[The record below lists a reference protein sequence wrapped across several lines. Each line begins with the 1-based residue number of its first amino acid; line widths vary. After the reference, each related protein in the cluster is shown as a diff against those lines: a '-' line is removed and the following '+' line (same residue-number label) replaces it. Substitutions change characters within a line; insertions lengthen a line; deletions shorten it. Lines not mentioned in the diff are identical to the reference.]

1 MDNETNEETSALSSS
16 SLITVIDKCFGEYEM
31 RLRRYENVEPVLAP
45 PPPPHHRLLSFPLAA
60 GQQPSQVLC
69 I

>member
-1 MDNETNEETSALSSS
+1 MKNEKNEESPLFITDHNDNEKEKYL
-16 SLITVIDKCFGEYEM
+16 VEYEM
-31 RLRRYENVEPVLAP
+31 RLRRSENVEPVLAP